1 MFNKIKT
8 LISAIKNNRK
18 TEISIKSLGE
28 LKYFNGAKNIFSILK
43 NHNKKT
49 KLMLVG
55 GCVRKL
61 LSGEEIDDI
70 DIAINLNPEEIK
82 NILIENKIKFLET
95 GISHGTITVIIDKLK
110 FELTTLRK
118 DTSTDGRHADVEFI
132 SDWEI
137 DAKRR
142 DFTINAIYSNLKG
155 EIYDPLGGKKDLEN
169 KVVKFIGD
177 PNERIREDYL
187 RVLRYFRFYTQ
198 YSNQQHDIKIVR
210 AIKKGLNGI
219 KKISKERIFDEFS
232 KILNLKNF
240 YELFNDEFSC
250 SVILVIF
257 PQFKHYDRFRTMKNI
272 PNKIINKLDISLI
285 LSILLIDNSDNC
297 EFFLYKFKFSN
308 RDKNRIL
315 FLFNKYKKI
324 NIKELLDEQK
334 LVKLAYLEN
343 TEKIID
349 LLVFSTF
356 VSEEIDVNI
365 LEKRILF
372 LEKLKLPVFPITAN
386 YLKVKYNFS
395 ESKELGFALKKLK
408 QSWIDNNFI
417 IDKNDIKAIL
427 KLS

>member
-8 LISAIKNNRK
+8 SISAIKSNRK
-18 TEISIKSLGE
+18 PEISIKSLGD
-28 LKYFNGAKNIFSILK
+28 LKYFNGVKNIFLILK

-155 EIYDPLGGKKDLEN
+155 EIYDPLGGQKDLEN

-187 RVLRYFRFYTQ
+187 RILRYFRFCTQ
-198 YSNQQHDIKIVR
+198 YSNHQHDIEIVQ
-210 AIKKGLNGI
+210 AIKKGLNGVR
-219 KKISKERIFDEFS
+219 KISKERILDEFY

-257 PQFKHYDRFRTMKNI
+257 PQLKLYGRFRTIKNI
-272 PNKIINKLDISLI
+272 PNKIINKLDIPLI
-285 LSILLIDNSDNC
+285 LSILLIDNTDNC

-315 FLFNKYKKI
+315 FLLNRYKKI

-356 VSEEIDVNI
+356 ALEEIDVNI
-365 LEKRILF
+365 LEKRIYF
-372 LEKLKLPVFPITAN
+372 LENLKLPVFPITAD
-386 YLKVKYNFS
+386 YLKIKHNFS
-395 ESKELGFALKKLK
+395 ESKELGFALKKLE
-408 QSWIDNNFI
+408 QSWIDNDFI

>member
-8 LISAIKNNRK
+8 SISAIKNNRK
-18 TEISIKSLGE
+18 PEISIKSLGD

-49 KLMLVG
+49 ELMLVG

-70 DIAINLNPEEIK
+70 DIAVNLNPEEIN

-118 DTSTDGRHADVEFI
+118 DISTYGRYADVEFI

-137 DAKRR
+137 DAQRR

-155 EIYDPLGGKKDLEN
+155 EIYDPLGGQKDLKN

-187 RVLRYFRFYTQ
+187 RILRYFRFYVQ
-198 YSNQQHDIKIVR
+198 YSNHQHDIEIVK
-210 AIKKGLNGI
+210 AIKKGLDGI
-219 KKISKERIFDEFS
+219 RKISKERIFDEFS

-365 LEKRILF
+365 LEKRISF
-372 LEKLKLPVFPITAN
+372 LEKLKLPVFPITAD

-408 QSWIDNNFI
+408 QSWIDNDFI